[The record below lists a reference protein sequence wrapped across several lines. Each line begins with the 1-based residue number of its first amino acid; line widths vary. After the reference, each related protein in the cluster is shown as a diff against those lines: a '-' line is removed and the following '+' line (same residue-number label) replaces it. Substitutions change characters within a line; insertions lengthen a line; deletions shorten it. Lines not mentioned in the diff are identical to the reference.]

1 VDCKPSIKTALY
13 IYSVAVSQAILR
25 QLPSGATPPLVL
37 SYSATDVP
45 VLRVGLSGLSE
56 QQLNDLGLN
65 FVRAAAHK
73 PVRQRAIPGIGRSL
87 ALSKGFAAR
96 TNGRTSLYPGTGP
109 TGLSGAES
117 DPENSVA

>member
-1 VDCKPSIKTALY
+1 MDCKPSIKTALY

-37 SYSATDVP
+37 SYSATNVP

-65 FVRAAAHK
+65 FVRPQLITVPGVSVPHTAGSK
-73 PVRQRAIPGIGRSL
+73 NTWRSTSIIRLYRAM
-87 ALSKGFAAR
+87 A
-96 TNGRTSLYPGTGP
+96 
-109 TGLSGAES
+109 
-117 DPENSVA
+117 